1 LHQISIILPMTT
13 EELGKTLLQ
22 RRIFLNLKQ
31 EDVAEL
37 TGIGTKTIY
46 LIESGKGNPSL
57 STLQKLAGILGM
69 EVSVNVKDLENG

>member
-1 LHQISIILPMTT
+1 MTA
-13 EELGKTLLQ
+13 EEIGNTLLK

-31 EDVAEL
+31 EDIAEL
-37 TGIGTKTIY
+37 TGISTKTLY

-69 EVSVNVKDLENG
+69 EVSVNVKDLANG